1 MIRTLDEV
9 IKMAKR
15 EIPCMMAVAVAQ
27 DGDVLQAVNAAAAEN
42 IIRPILVGDKREIVR
57 IADREGIHLND
68 WEIIDELDKM
78 TACIIAASLVRDKKA
93 SLLMKGFVDTSCVMK
108 AVLSKENDLKKSTLI
123 SHVAVIEVPG
133 FDRLFYVSDS
143 AMNIDPILEE
153 KEEIIRNTVEVAHAL
168 GNECPKVA
176 VLCAVEKVNQKM
188 SCTLDA
194 QKLTAMNERG
204 EITGCMVKGPLALD
218 NAISPEA
225 AKHKGIESP
234 VAGYADIL
242 ITPDIEAGNM
252 LNKSMEYF
260 AHAKKAS
267 VMMGAKVPIVL
278 ISRASSAQSKMYSI
292 AISALIA
299 SVQERS
305 VCDE

>member
-9 IKMAKR
+9 VKAARRKV
-15 EIPCMMAVAVAQ
+15 PCAMAVAVAQ
-27 DGDVLQAVNAAAAEN
+27 DSDVLQAVDSAVKEN
-42 IIRPILVGDKREIVR
+42 IIRPILVGDEKEIMK
-57 IADREGIHLND
+57 IAKEEGIDLTGI
-68 WEIIDELDKM
+68 EIINELDKA
-78 TACIIAASLVRDKKA
+78 TACMIAASLVRDKRA
-93 SLLMKGFVDTSCVMK
+93 SLLMKGFVDTSLIMK
-108 AVLSKENDLKKSTLI
+108 AVLNKENSLKKSDLI
-123 SHVAVIEVPG
+123 SHVALLEVPG
-133 FDRLFYVSDS
+133 FDRLLYVSDS
-143 AMNIDPILEE
+143 AMNIAPTLID
-153 KEEIIRNTVEVAHAL
+153 KANIIRNTVEVAHAL

-188 SCTLDA
+188 QCTLDA
-194 QKLTAMNERG
+194 QELTEMNNRG
-204 EITGCMVKGPLALD
+204 DIKGCMVNGPLALD

-225 AKHKGIESP
+225 AKHKEISSP

-242 ITPDIEAGNM
+242 ITPDIESGNM

-260 AHAKKAS
+260 ARAKKAS

-299 SVQERS
+299 SIQEGN
-305 VCDE
+305 E